1 MANSENTAIND
12 LIARVTGATAATGPA
27 PEAPPEPRAALHE
40 PAPMHTTYPASMPV
54 AAPFEPQRRPLPT
67 SYPVVPRSMLA
78 EVVPPSV
85 EPLPPA
91 PPAPAA
97 SPVPLRGGPIEVTGD
112 PAAAQSW
119 RPSMASQDWTEGEHM
134 VGTLQLR
141 KRSEL
146 RVVVG
151 KLVLPI
157 IMLVVAGGAI
167 GGFVAF
173 RGGAN
178 VTTPAAIEPAPAAA
192 APEARTPSPEAT
204 APSPEATAPSPEATA
219 PSPEAT
225 APSPEAT
232 APSPEAT
239 APSPEAAATPQEAT
253 VPSAEPIIEP
263 AKPPALVEV
272 RIDSTPSGA
281 TVMLVD
287 RGKSQF
293 VGTTPVNAAVDP
305 SREYDLVFSWASR
318 PAQQEH
324 LDPRATRRIAA
335 TLGKRAA
342 AGRENGAPRRGERTE
357 AGEGTLMISSKPPC
371 EILIDGKPT
380 GLTTPQR
387 AIALPAGNHKV
398 TLINR
403 ESDRRKTISVQIT
416 ASATEKVI
424 EDLMK

>member
-12 LIARVTGATAATGPA
+12 LIARVTGATAATEPA

-40 PAPMHTTYPASMPV
+40 PRPMHTTYPASMPV
-54 AAPFEPQRRPLPT
+54 AAPFEPSQRARPLPT
-67 SYPVVPRSMLA
+67 SYPVVPHATLA
-78 EVVPPSV
+78 DVVPLPA
-85 EPLPPA
+85 EPLPQV
-91 PPAPAA
+91 PPAPVA
-97 SPVPLRGGPIEVTGD
+97 SPVPLRGGPVEVTGD

-119 RPSMASQDWTEGEHM
+119 RSSMASQDWTEGEHM

-157 IMLVVAGGAI
+157 VLLVVAGGAI

-178 VTTPAAIEPAPAAA
+178 VPTPAAIEPAPA
-192 APEARTPSPEAT
+192 
-204 APSPEATAPSPEATA
+204 
-219 PSPEAT
+219 
-225 APSPEAT
+225 

-239 APSPEAAATPQEAT
+239 APSPEAAATPPEAAP
-253 VPSAEPIIEP
+253 PSAEPIIEP
-263 AKPPALVEV
+263 AKPPALVEI

-281 TVMLVD
+281 TVTLVD

-324 LDPRATRRIAA
+324 LDPRTTRRIAA
-335 TLGKRAA
+335 MLGKRVPV
-342 AGRENGAPRRGERTE
+342 GRPADSASRRGERTE
-357 AGEGTLMISSKPPC
+357 PGEGTLMISSKPPC
-371 EILIDGKPT
+371 EILIDGRPT

-387 AIALPAGNHKV
+387 AIALPAGNHKI

-403 ESDRRKTISVQIT
+403 ESDLHKTISVQIT